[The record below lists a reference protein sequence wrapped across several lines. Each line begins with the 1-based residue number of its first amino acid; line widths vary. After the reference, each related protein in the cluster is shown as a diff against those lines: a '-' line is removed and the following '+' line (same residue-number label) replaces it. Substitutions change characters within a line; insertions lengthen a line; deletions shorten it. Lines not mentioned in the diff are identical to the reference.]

1 MVLFVCLFVCLFG
14 LLIKPFLSVLGVC
27 VCVHVLVYMC
37 VCVPVCACRYITI
50 LVEMVRFD
58 GTHKGKV
65 MASQMLDVT
74 IRVRDVR
81 QFSVKQMVCTLC
93 VCVCA
98 HTFIKYLNLQH
109 FSFLSIESTALF

>member
-1 MVLFVCLFVCLFG
+1 MLYSVCMCLYTC
-14 LLIKPFLSVLGVC
+14 VC
-27 VCVHVLVYMC
+27 VCVC
-37 VCVPVCACRYITI
+37 VCVCLCACRYITI

-93 VCVCA
+93 VCVCVCVCVRA
-98 HTFIKYLNLQH
+98 CIH
-109 FSFLSIESTALF
+109 S